1 MQLSPR
7 PTRIPLTCP
16 CGARLSV
23 IPRLQGT
30 EVKCPRCQEA
40 LLVPG
45 EAGIQVLDEV
55 PDVPVERM
63 TLEVPV
69 LGGLGSGVLENSTGS
84 AELTDAASESV
95 QEPIR
100 GIGESSF
107 RQLPIT
113 SRDRDMFGYLLTDPA
128 ASLNCMLEEKTPKS
142 IRILKMES
150 QYSATQRHIEK
161 LLNEGKVRSIQM
173 DTSEV
178 GYIINPDWLTQL
190 RRIPPVASAINAPTI
205 SVSEEFPQKIGV
217 IRPPADQPGAHERDI
232 FGRIPGHG
240 AAHMNTF
247 LSETVPN
254 TVRTLMESSGYQNTA
269 SHIQQLRKE
278 GKIKQIPLQDGQ
290 VGWIIHPDW
299 LKAVRD
305 NRPLSEGAVVYA
317 DGSKTAAVPPGS
329 EEVDEGTSKQS
340 QSFRPIGLGQS
351 MRKQYPQ
358 QRSRSLFKEQ
368 PVSAS
373 EVKSDTAGALPAS
386 MTRCEL
392 TSGQKK
398 VFESVERHYAS
409 KGISPTIP
417 ELQAAT
423 SLNRFDTLNDVDA
436 LVRKGLFEFDRSAAR
451 GIRIIPEADRLPIA
465 DPIEP
470 VMRPVQPDTDVSRAS
485 TPERE
490 SEVDKIT
497 TASDGTGGV
506 LTHKESKSASSVVA
520 TPEWIDWLFNSELLN
535 QRCHTAG
542 RRVPP
547 QEQVRAFLS
556 LLVKEGSFASR
567 ESVCSSLALLP
578 IRYEGFIAVVMRIV
592 NIDNVPILTKT
603 EAGDG
608 VRLNVSLLHHQFGIP
623 K

>member
-1 MQLSPR
+1 MILASR
-7 PTRIPLTCP
+7 PPRIPLACP

-23 IPRLQGT
+23 IPRLQST
-30 EVKCPRCQEA
+30 EVHCPRCQKA
-40 LLVPG
+40 LLVPAAPDIQTTDVVS
-45 EAGIQVLDEV
+45 EA
-55 PDVPVERM
+55 PVEPGP
-63 TLEVPV
+63 PV
-69 LGGLGSGVLENSTGS
+69 AGPGSGVRENTAGNS
-84 AELTDAASESV
+84 ELTAAASE
-95 QEPIR
+95 PILQPLR
-100 GIGESSF
+100 GIGESSL
-107 RQLPIT
+107 RKVPIT
-113 SRDRDMFGYLLTDPA
+113 NRDRDIFGYLLTDPV
-128 ASLNCMLEEKTPKS
+128 ASLNCVLEEKIPKS
-142 IRILKMES
+142 IRTLRMES
-150 QYSATQRHIEK
+150 QYSATQCHIEQ
-161 LLNEGKVRSIQM
+161 LLKEGKVRAVRM
-173 DTSEV
+173 DTSEN
-178 GYIINPDWLTQL
+178 GYIINPDWLAQL
-190 RRIPPVASAINAPTI
+190 RKIPPVAAANAPVV
-205 SVSEEFPQKIGV
+205 SVSEERPQRIGIV
-217 IRPPADQPGAHERDI
+217 RPPTDQPGANERDI

-247 LSETVPN
+247 LSETVPK

-278 GKIKQIPLQDGQ
+278 GKIKSIQLQDGQ

-329 EEVDEGTSKQS
+329 EEFDEGTSKQS
-340 QSFRPIGLGQS
+340 QSFRPIGSGQS

-368 PVSAS
+368 TVSAS
-373 EVKSDTAGALPAS
+373 EVKSDTAGALPDS

-436 LVRKGLFEFDRSAAR
+436 LVRKGLFEFDRSTAR
-451 GIRIIPEADRLPIA
+451 GIRIIPEADRLPIN

-470 VMRPVQPDTDVSRAS
+470 VMRPVQPDTAVSRAS
-485 TPERE
+485 TRERE
-490 SEVDKIT
+490 SEVNKKT
-497 TASDGTGGV
+497 AASDGTGGV
-506 LTHKESKSASSVVA
+506 PTDKESKSASMIAA
-520 TPEWIDWLFNSELLN
+520 TPQWVDWLFNSEVLN
-535 QRCHTAG
+535 QRYLSAG

-547 QEQVRAFLS
+547 KEQVREFLS
-556 LLVKEGSFASR
+556 LLVREGSFASR
-567 ESVCSSLALLP
+567 ETVCSSLALLP
-578 IRYEGFIAVVMRIV
+578 IRYEGFIAVVMRIM

-603 EAGDG
+603 EAGEG
-608 VRLNVSLLHHQFGIP
+608 VRLNISLLHHQFGIP